1 MHTHRKLIVAAAT
14 ALTMT
19 STAYAADQAHLAGG
33 VIGSGPTAVNAA
45 TCKLV
50 HAEVDLSTGTF
61 QHLRAYTL
69 REDGIHDNVMSCLR
83 RRVFSLK
90 TGAPGPQGPAGPA
103 GKNGVSGYVRVSSA
117 INFHQAS
124 ASATCPAGDVVISGG
139 ADVEVSG
146 SYPSTDTTWTVG
158 RDSVWGRQKSGSV
171 YAVCA
176 AKAS

>member
-1 MHTHRKLIVAAAT
+1 MHTHRKLLIAAVT

-19 STAYAADQAHLAGG
+19 GTAYAADQAHLAGG

-61 QHLRAYTL
+61 PHLRAYTL

-90 TGAPGPQGPAGPA
+90 AGAPGPQGPA
-103 GKNGVSGYVRVSSA
+103 GKNGVSGYVRVSA
-117 INFHQAS
+117 PIDFKQAS
-124 ASATCPAGDVVISGG
+124 ASVSCPAGDKVLGGG
-139 ADVEVSG
+139 ADVEVAG
-146 SYPSTDTTWTVG
+146 SYPSSDTTWTVG
-158 RDSVWGRQKSGSV
+158 RDAVWGRQKVGSV
-171 YAVCA
+171 FAICGR
-176 AKAS
+176 AS